1 MPFVSTTFDLAFVGV
16 IVGMVLLLYGVFLD
30 SGLALNSLMIVGG
43 LIGLVSI
50 FAMTVD
56 SVRAPAADH

>member
-1 MPFVSTTFDLAFVGV
+1 MRVVSTTFDVAFLGV
-16 IVGMVLLLYGVFLD
+16 IVGMALLLYGVFLT
-30 SGLALNSLMIVGG
+30 SGLGINTLMIVGG
-43 LIGLVSI
+43 LLGLISI